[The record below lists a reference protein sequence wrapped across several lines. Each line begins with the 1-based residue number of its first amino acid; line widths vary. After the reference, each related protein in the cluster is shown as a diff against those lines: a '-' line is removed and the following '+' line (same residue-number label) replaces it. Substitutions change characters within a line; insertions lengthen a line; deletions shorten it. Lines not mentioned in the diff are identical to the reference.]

1 MKIGIFGGSF
11 NPPHNGHFNSML
23 TVAKKLGLQ
32 KVIVVPTNQ
41 NPLKIPIEGP
51 TPNQRFEMTK
61 LAVESWGGVLEVS
74 DIEIRR
80 GGKSYTIDTIK
91 ELRKN
96 YSADELF
103 LIIGLDQFQEL
114 ESWRKPEEI
123 LTESN
128 LVVTSRPGFDL
139 PTAKEELPKFVQ
151 DLVADYDF
159 NFVELKSGRS
169 IQFISLEDVLVSGTQ
184 LRKWIRIGK
193 NVQKYL
199 PLAVENYIKENGIYK
214 GLASRIGD
222 YEKFAHFCGRV
233 LLDKKAIN
241 VKAFD
246 LRKMSA
252 PSEFTLVASGTS
264 TRHAASLGENL
275 MAAVKE
281 EFNVFPQAV
290 EGLDEGRWVVVDY
303 GQLMIHV
310 FYDFVRTEYSIESL
324 WKDAKSM
331 HFE

>member
-32 KVIVVPTNQ
+32 KVIVVPTHQ
-41 NPLKIPIEGP
+41 NPLKVPIEGP
-51 TPNQRFEMTK
+51 TPQQRLEMTK

-74 DIEIRR
+74 DVEILR
-80 GGKSYTIDTIK
+80 GGKSYTIDTLK
-91 ELRKN
+91 EFRKN

-103 LIIGLDQFQEL
+103 LIIGMDQLQEL
-114 ESWRKPEEI
+114 EGWKKPEEI
-123 LTESN
+123 LAEAN
-128 LVVTSRPGFDL
+128 LIVTSRPGFDL
-139 PTAKEELPKFVQ
+139 PSSKEDLPAFIQKM
-151 DLVADYDF
+151 VAEYDF
-159 NFVELKSGRS
+159 NFVELKTGRS

-184 LRKWIRIGK
+184 IRKWIRIGK
-193 NVQKYL
+193 NVQKHL
-199 PLAVENYIKENGIYK
+199 PLAVENYIKEQGIYK
-214 GLASRIGD
+214 GLAARIGD
-222 YEKFAHFCGRV
+222 YEKFAHFCGKV

-241 VKAFD
+241 VRAFD
-246 LRKMSA
+246 LRQMSA

-324 WKDAKSM
+324 WKDAKSIN
-331 HFE
+331 FE